1 VKYSLKNG
9 TPIFLGVDQK
19 NYWAQIVGVTLKY
32 KFE

>member
-1 VKYSLKNG
+1 VTGS
-9 TPIFLGVDQK
+9 PIFLGNNTL